1 MADDTW
7 GFGEPGPGSFMN
19 KTTFPRSLV
28 RPKDSGKAGPLI
40 IKAHCPNGKSR
51 LQAVTDW

>member
-19 KTTFPRSLV
+19 KTAFPRSSV
-28 RPKDSGKAGPLI
+28 RPEDSGKAGPLI
-40 IKAHCPNGKSR
+40 IKAHCSNGKSQ